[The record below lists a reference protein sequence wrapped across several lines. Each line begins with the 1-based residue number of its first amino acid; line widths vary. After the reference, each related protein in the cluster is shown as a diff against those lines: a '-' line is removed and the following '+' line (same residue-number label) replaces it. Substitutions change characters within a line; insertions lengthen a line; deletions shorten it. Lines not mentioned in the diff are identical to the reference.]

1 MHLITENHSKLS
13 KFGAMQLV
21 FKTWA
26 MWALK
31 SEKICKMKGH
41 IFV

>member
-31 SEKICKMKGH
+31 VRKSVK
-41 IFV
+41 